1 MSKAEEKIDKD
12 AGLDDEYIIVK
23 EVTKIDDGVHKG
35 HIANLTR
42 ETRKGFEYVDI
53 YIDLDDQENDVTI
66 KTGFPC
72 NVSEVSGFGKLI
84 TKAGLEFEAGDQ
96 ISFKDIKKR
105 LIGRDIKFQT
115 FTDENGFSNVMNK
128 TLKFVN

>member
-1 MSKAEEKIDKD
+1 MSKEEKIDND
-12 AGLDDEYIIVK
+12 ASMDDDILIVK
-23 EVTKIDDGVHKG
+23 EVTKIDDGVHVG
-35 HIANLTR
+35 HIANLVR

-53 YIDLDDQENDVTI
+53 YVDLDDQEKDNVTI

-84 TKAGLEFEAGDQ
+84 TKAGLEYEAGDQ

-105 LIGRDIKFQT
+105 LIGKDIRFQT
-115 FTDENGFSNVMNK
+115 FTDDNGFSNIMNK
-128 TLKFVN
+128 TIKFVN

>member
-1 MSKAEEKIDKD
+1 MSKEEKIDKD
-12 AGLDDEYIIVK
+12 ASMDDDILIVK
-23 EVTKIDDGVHKG
+23 EVTKIDDGVHVG
-35 HIANLTR
+35 HIANLVR

-53 YIDLDDQENDVTI
+53 YVDLDDTDEDITI

-96 ISFKDIKKR
+96 ISFKDVKKR
-105 LIGRDIKFQT
+105 LIGKDIKFQT
-115 FTDENGFSNVMNK
+115 FTDGSGFSNIMNK
-128 TLKFVN
+128 TIKFVN